1 MISIYCKFC
10 IISQQRSYLLDQIY
24 RILFFTTFTNYD
36 VNMTTASCQL
46 TLQFLTM
53 FNRAVQRTTARPAS
67 PSRRCHSPPHRNFR
81 YHRPYHRRDQQRA
94 PTRLH
99 SSAHPPAPRLW
110 RWSQQNPRQVDR
122 TFLDSSMSPGLKGHI
137 GILIIH
143 QDSYCTWKGRG
154 ERVATSKFEINDPPC
169 TLHSS
174 KIFLKL
180 HDAWIWFRRLVSP
193 RTEYFHDNVINS
205 DTFSDWLPANNAFTE
220 IA

>member
-1 MISIYCKFC
+1 MISIYYKFC
-10 IISQQRSYLLDQIY
+10 IVSQQRSYLLDQMY

-110 RWSQQNPRQVDR
+110 RWSRQNPRQVDR
-122 TFLDSSMSPGLKGHI
+122 TFLDSSMSLGLKGHI

-143 QDSYCTWKGRG
+143 QDSYCTWKGEKSRWTCRDKQIRNKRSL
-154 ERVATSKFEINDPPC
+154 RV
-169 TLHSS
+169 LS
-174 KIFLKL
+174 KIVTWRMNLISQTCFTAHGILSRQRDKFGYFFWL
-180 HDAWIWFRRLVSP
+180 AP
-193 RTEYFHDNVINS
+193 RQ
-205 DTFSDWLPANNAFTE
+205 
-220 IA
+220 